1 MLSESFRI
9 SIQVGFLIEVG
20 LKVKSDE
27 LWVMSDELSD
37 VVVGDELMQFLITI
51 PTGSETFAPS
61 FGKIHSV

>member
-1 MLSESFRI
+1 
-9 SIQVGFLIEVG
+9 
-20 LKVKSDE
+20 VKSDE